1 MFKALLFIHILS
13 AIIAF
18 GPSFSIPIMA
28 AWIQKND
35 PGGNEFLMKITGVLG
50 RRQIT
55 PFAILVGLSGVGLIL
70 TLDRSITQPWLLS
83 GIILYLIALAL
94 GVFVQ
99 RPIGDRMLRIAKG
112 DTEGMNI
119 PDDNAFLALMGEVKK
134 ARIVGTI
141 SLLIF
146 LAILVLMIWKPGL

>member
-1 MFKALLFIHILS
+1 MFRALLFIHILS

-35 PGGNEFLMKITGVLG
+35 PSGNEFLMKLSNVLG
-50 RRQIT
+50 KRQIT

-70 TLDRSITQPWLLS
+70 TTDRPITQPWLLAS
-83 GIILYLIALAL
+83 LVLYVINVIL

-99 RPIGDRMLRIAKG
+99 GPRGERMLRIAKG
-112 DTEGMNI
+112 DIEGLNI
-119 PDDNAFLALMGEVKK
+119 PDDNVFLALMGEVKK
-134 ARIVGTI
+134 ARMVGAFLLV
-141 SLLIF
+141 SLLT
-146 LAILVLMIWKPGL
+146 ILVLMIWKPGV